1 MPGEI
6 AVTEHGQALGAEV
19 VKMTPPAGYLAFT
32 KIAGMAVADWIT
44 FLTLFYMALLVLGQL
59 YPDWRRDL
67 VLAFR
72 ESTAR
77 PVAWLRVQF
86 GRSKRRKGRGNA
98 RG

>member
-1 MPGEI
+1 MTDH
-6 AVTEHGQALGAEV
+6 AQTMAAEAF
-19 VKMTPPAGYLAFT
+19 KMAPPAGYLAAT

-67 VLAFR
+67 LLACR
-72 ESTAR
+72 ETTA
-77 PVAWLRVQF
+77 PAVEWLRVRF
-86 GRSKRRKGRGNA
+86 RRRPKRRKGRRDA